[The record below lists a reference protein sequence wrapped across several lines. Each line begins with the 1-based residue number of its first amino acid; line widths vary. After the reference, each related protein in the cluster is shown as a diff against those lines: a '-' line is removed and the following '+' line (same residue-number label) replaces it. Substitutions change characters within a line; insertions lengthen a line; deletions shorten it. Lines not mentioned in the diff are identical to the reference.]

1 MSVMP
6 AVALK
11 QRATEGAGFRRDLP
25 ERQVRVIYTALTD
38 ELCVNL
44 DAIRLIEL
52 GARAGLVAQ
61 LTGLERRVVN
71 TLFKHTLGRASPA
84 GQLPF
89 TDTWYLR
96 SDRRMLHA
104 AVVWRFYRRFA
115 ATETRRA
122 RALISCYESYC
133 AHVSEPILCLTRAF
147 FVPRL
152 VSSGTWLERRCPECG
167 VNYLKPR
174 YEHRHL
180 CPGCRWYGRAQY
192 RWKQRAKRQ
201 KIVASGADR
210 R

>member
-1 MSVMP
+1 MS
-6 AVALK
+6 AVPIKRRNLEAS
-11 QRATEGAGFRRDLP
+11 GFRAVLP
-25 ERQVRVIYTALTD
+25 ERQARVIYTALTD

-71 TLFKHTLGRASPA
+71 ALYQQMLGRASPA

-104 AVVWRFYRRFA
+104 AVVWRCYRPFA
-115 ATETRRA
+115 ATESRRA
-122 RALISCYESYC
+122 RALISGYESYC
-133 AHVSEPILCLTRAF
+133 AHVSEPLLCLTRAS

-152 VSSGTWLERRCPECG
+152 VASGSWLERRCPECG
-167 VNYLKPR
+167 VSYLKPR
-174 YEHRHL
+174 YEHRQL
-180 CPGCRWYGRAQY
+180 CPACRWYGRAQY
-192 RWKQRAKRQ
+192 RRKQRAKRQ
-201 KIVASGADR
+201 KNSLTGADHA
-210 R
+210 